1 LSIEATRP
9 SSFFTRYSHG
19 VRYLGIEKEQRLEQ
33 LMRKLRQ
40 MCENKRILVKP
51 FFDDAGEIGR

>member
-1 LSIEATRP
+1 
-9 SSFFTRYSHG
+9 

-51 FFDDAGEIGR
+51 FFDDAGERARKTPEPPGICRL